1 MEPSFALFL
10 FALAALLAAVLFWP
24 DRGVVERL
32 QAMTR
37 SSERVELEDAIK
49 HVHGYHLQGYACTVH
64 SLAGK
69 LEVSPG
75 KAARLLTRLT
85 DLGLIHS
92 EGAEF
97 VLTESGRRSA
107 LRLVRSHRLWE
118 QYLADRTGVPAGE
131 WHLRADR
138 MEHALSQDE
147 TEALASRLGHP
158 TYDPHGDPIPTA
170 DGVLPPPIG
179 LSLLGVDAG
188 QKVEIIH
195 LEDEP
200 REVYQDLEN
209 KGLTLHRRLEVV
221 ERSDTTIKVRVGDGV
236 ITIDPVGARNVTVR
250 VLLPKEKLDL
260 APETLADVQPWETA
274 KVIGISS
281 GLQGAQRRRLL
292 DLGIVP
298 GTEITPELV
307 SRAGDPVAY
316 RIRGALVAL
325 RRSQASKISV
335 KRQAPSVGS

>member
-1 MEPSFALFL
+1 MGPSLALLL
-10 FALAALLAAVLFWP
+10 FALVALLAGVLFWP
-24 DRGVVERL
+24 DRGVLARFR
-32 QAMTR
+32 AMAGV
-37 SSERVELEDAIK
+37 SERVELEDAIK
-49 HVHGYHLQGYACTVH
+49 HVYGYQLQGYACTVH

-85 DLGLIHS
+85 DVGLIHS

-97 VLTESGRRSA
+97 ALTEAGQKSA

-118 QYLADRTGVPAGE
+118 QYLADRTGVPASE
-131 WHLRADR
+131 WHLRADQ
-138 MEHALSQDE
+138 MEHALSPEE
-147 TEALASRLGHP
+147 TEVLASRLGHP

-170 DGVLPPPIG
+170 DGVLPPPVG
-179 LSLLGVDAG
+179 LSLLGVDVG
-188 QKVEIIH
+188 RKVEIIH

-221 ERSDTTIKVRVGDGV
+221 ERSDTTIKVRVGDDV
-236 ITIDPVGARNVTVR
+236 ISIDPVGARNVTVR
-250 VLLPKEKLDL
+250 ALSSEEKLDPV
-260 APETLADVQPWETA
+260 PETLADVQQWETA
-274 KVIGISS
+274 SVIGISS
-281 GLQGAQRRRLL
+281 ALQGAQRRRLL
-292 DLGIVP
+292 DLGVVP

-307 SRAGDPVAY
+307 SGAGDPIAY

-325 RRSQASKISV
+325 RRSQASRISV
-335 KRQAPSVGS
+335 KRRARSAGS